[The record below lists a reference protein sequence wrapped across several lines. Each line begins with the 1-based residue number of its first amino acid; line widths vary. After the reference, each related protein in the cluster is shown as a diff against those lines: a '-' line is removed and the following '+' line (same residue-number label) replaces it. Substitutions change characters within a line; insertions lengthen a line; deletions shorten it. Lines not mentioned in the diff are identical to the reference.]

1 MVDKRTS
8 RINFLE
14 FKIKLVVGLL
24 DEIPKFN
31 IGRDRG
37 LGVEMEPD
45 EHGEYVKTHA
55 VQYVRNILANID

>member
-1 MVDKRTS
+1 MVNKRDS

-14 FKIKLVVGLL
+14 SKIKLVVGLL

-31 IGRDRG
+31 IGRDHR

-45 EHGEYVKTHA
+45 KHGEYVETDA
-55 VQYVRNILANID
+55 IQYVRNILANID

>member
-1 MVDKRTS
+1 MVNKRDS

-31 IGRDRG
+31 IGQDHG

-45 EHGEYVKTHA
+45 KNGEYVQTHA
-55 VQYVRNILANID
+55 IQYVRNVLANID